1 MEFDLIYTYLYSI
14 NYVPFIVKHRS
25 KVDTLRMSV
34 SVDSTQDSLPW
45 AQLGSLRIGTQV
57 RMVRLPHRT
66 PTLDIDFG
74 IC

>member
-34 SVDSTQDSLPW
+34 SVDSTQDSLP
-45 AQLGSLRIGTQV
+45 
-57 RMVRLPHRT
+57 
-66 PTLDIDFG
+66 
-74 IC
+74 